1 MSEGDYEYELMR
13 SELLGLPPP
22 EKKPPPPVSQS
33 EDSTHSDNVT
43 GDDTQRNEVYDNL
56 LSK

>member
-22 EKKPPPPVSQS
+22 EKNPPPSVNE
-33 EDSTHSDNVT
+33 EDIHSSDNVNQ
-43 GDDTQRNEVYDNL
+43 GLEESEVCTY
-56 LSK
+56 

>member
-22 EKKPPPPVSQS
+22 EKKPPPPVSQNEES
-33 EDSTHSDNVT
+33 AHSDDVE
-43 GDDTQRNEVYDNL
+43 DYDVRSNEVCAW
-56 LSK
+56 

>member
-22 EKKPPPPVSQS
+22 EKKPPPPVSQN
-33 EDSTHSDNVT
+33 EDSAHSDDVE
-43 GDDTQRNEVYDNL
+43 DYDVRRNEVCAW
-56 LSK
+56 

>member
-22 EKKPPPPVSQS
+22 EKKPLTPVSQN
-33 EDSTHSDNVT
+33 EDSSLSDDVEDYDAR
-43 GDDTQRNEVYDNL
+43 GNEVCAW
-56 LSK
+56 

>member
-22 EKKPPPPVSQS
+22 ERKQVPPVN
-33 EDSTHSDNVT
+33 EDNTHSSDVEDR
-43 GDDTQRNEVYDNL
+43 GVEGNEVCA
-56 LSK
+56 